1 MKERC
6 TSPTYS
12 HEIFRY
18 SVFDSLPR
26 FRNKIKMSVQK
37 MMKTFSPNSGVATSL
52 PEIVDDKKWRSD
64 WFIIKPSKRSWY
76 MIERYTGS
84 LMKKPF
90 RLRRKK
96 INFIGLR
103 MISITF
109 TLSTRKSFG
118 LQRPGWTTTLWMQL
132 KN

>member
-1 MKERC
+1 MKERY

-26 FRNKIKMSVQK
+26 FCNKIKMSVHK

-64 WFIIKPSKRSWY
+64 WFIIKPSKN
-76 MIERYTGS
+76 IHG
-84 LMKKPF
+84 
-90 RLRRKK
+90 
-96 INFIGLR
+96 I
-103 MISITF
+103 
-109 TLSTRKSFG
+109 
-118 LQRPGWTTTLWMQL
+118 
-132 KN
+132 